1 MDIDT
6 LLSNVRA
13 FDSPDMRS
21 ILRCLCESNGDVMK
35 GVKSFICRTTILS
48 DIEEKHRLELA
59 MVQSNQ
65 AQAHREEM
73 QRKLKALGDSH
84 AALQA
89 SKEQADAQLHAHQE
103 DMEHKLKALSDSH
116 AALQVF
122 KEQADAR
129 LHAHQEEIA
138 SVRVAERTLASQEME
153 HKLKALSDSHA
164 ALQVFK
170 EQADARLHA
179 HQEEIASV
187 RVAERTLASQ
197 EMEHKLKAL
206 SDSHAALQAS
216 QDLEMRNAMR
226 DEFTR
231 LRDEEVGKQT
241 GLLKKC
247 VLDLTEKLERV
258 KAEQSA
264 AEQAAEAAAKL
275 NVNHVDARVFNT
287 PSKGSDAEH
296 KTLDLFN
303 SANMQFNGETVK
315 FEPTRVNKRMDICA
329 SHPPALKDQ
338 LFIEVKCSAG
348 KNYVCGKRGYNKM
361 LRDISGYDGKATRAR
376 LVAYV
381 LWNDTPIEH
390 ALLERP
396 IHYDATGKTMLV
408 MMNPFNANVDMWM
421 QIFSM
426 LIPLV
431 FSTSATPMSDDI
443 EHLNDLIQC
452 VCDSLTKITEAQDLH
467 TKLGKSL
474 KENHMLISMIDRKV
488 CQMVHGGI
496 TPLPRKKQQTIVDA
510 MISVQP
516 KKKKKSKRRKIQ

>member
-35 GVKSFICRTTILS
+35 GVKAFICRTTILS

-65 AQAHREEM
+65 AHAHREEM

-122 KEQADAR
+122 KEQADA
-129 LHAHQEEIA
+129 Q
-138 SVRVAERTLASQEME
+138 
-153 HKLKALSDSHA
+153 
-164 ALQVFK
+164 
-170 EQADARLHA
+170 LHA

-275 NVNHVDARVFNT
+275 NVNHVDTRVFNT

>member
-35 GVKSFICRTTILS
+35 GVKAFICRTTILS

-103 DMEHKLKALSDSH
+103 D
-116 AALQVF
+116 
-122 KEQADAR
+122 
-129 LHAHQEEIA
+129 
-138 SVRVAERTLASQEME
+138 ME

-275 NVNHVDARVFNT
+275 NVNHVDTRVFNT